1 MTEMFDLGGRVA
13 AVTGGNG
20 GIGLGMARGL
30 AQAGA
35 AVMVAGRNEDKNA
48 AAVAE
53 LTGLGAEADSVVLE
67 VTEAASCQ
75 AMVAA
80 KQSPTNFRLRS
91 NQRLNDP
98 GNTTCNEDAA
108 KVTNTNGTAQRTES

>member
-1 MTEMFDLGGRVA
+1 MTDIFDLGGRA
-13 AVTGGNG
+13 AVVTGGNG

-35 AVMVAGRNEDKNA
+35 AVMVAGRNADKNA

-53 LTGLGAEADSVVLE
+53 LASLGAEADSVVLE

-75 AMVAA
+75 ATIAATVARFGRLDILVNNA
-80 KQSPTNFRLRS
+80 GINIRKQP
-91 NQRLNDP
+91 
-98 GNTTCNEDAA
+98 EDYEIGRASCRER
-108 KVTNTNGTAQRTES
+108 V